1 MFTAKDI
8 RMKRVSVLLLFWLTC
23 FCSNAQSDSIRINEV
38 FTFVEQMP
46 EYPGGDGEL
55 IKFLVQ
61 NVQYPQ
67 YERDRDIQGKVLVR
81 FVVTEDGSV
90 KDVTVVRGVSPGLD
104 KEAVRVLRMLP
115 RFKPGMQQ
123 GKPVSVY
130 YNIPIVFK
138 LSGPDPAEKK
148 KKGKKKKR

>member
-1 MFTAKDI
+1 
-8 RMKRVSVLLLFWLTC
+8 MKRVSVLLLFWLTC